1 METEVEL
8 SVVIP
13 VLNEARNVEPLV
25 KEIGEAL
32 DGVVEYEIVYVDDG
46 STDGT
51 PERLAAL
58 RGQLPAGRLRVL
70 RHRRNYGQSAA
81 LHTGVEAARARW
93 IATLDGDG
101 QNDPADIPKLLA
113 LRDATSGDGTSRDA
127 TSGDGTSRDA
137 TSGDGTADL
146 RLISSLRRKRRD
158 SWLRRVS
165 SRIANAVR
173 QRLLHDRTSDSASGL
188 KLFSRDA
195 FLELPYF
202 DHMHRFIPALIQRG
216 GGEMLTVEVNHRPRG
231 HGESKYGMHNRLWIG
246 IVDMLGVMWLQRRFV
261 APEVEEIP

>member
-1 METEVEL
+1 MEL

-25 KEIGEAL
+25 REIGKAL
-32 DGVVEYEIVYVDDG
+32 DGAIDYEIVYVDDG

-51 PERLAAL
+51 PERPAAP

-70 RHRRNYGQSAA
+70 RHERNYGQSAA
-81 LHTGVEAARARW
+81 LHTGVEAARAPW
-93 IATLDGDG
+93 VATLDGDG

-113 LRDATSGDGTSRDA
+113 LRDDPGAPA
-127 TSGDGTSRDA
+127 N
-137 TSGDGTADL
+137 L

-165 SRIANAVR
+165 SRIANAIR

-188 KLFSRDA
+188 KLFPRDA
-195 FLELPYF
+195 FMKLPYF
-202 DHMHRFIPALIQRG
+202 DHMHRFVPALMQRS
-216 GGEMLTVEVNHRPRG
+216 GGEMLTVEVNHRPRS
-231 HGESKYGMHNRLWIG
+231 HGESKYGLRNRLWVG
-246 IVDMLGVMWLQRRFV
+246 IVDLLGVMWLQRRYV
-261 APEVEEIP
+261 APVAEEVSTEDRP